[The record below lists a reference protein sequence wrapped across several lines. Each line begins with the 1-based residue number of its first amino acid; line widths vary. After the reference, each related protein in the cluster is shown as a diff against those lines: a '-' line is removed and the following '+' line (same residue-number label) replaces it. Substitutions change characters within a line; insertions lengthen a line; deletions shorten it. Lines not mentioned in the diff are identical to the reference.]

1 VNAGD
6 LAGEVAERDDP
17 ADPIQDHALVAGLA
31 RVGSFAAISL
41 APNVR
46 GLRRSARG
54 RGTIEAAMMTWGRH
68 GWRD

>member
-1 VNAGD
+1 MNAGD
-6 LAGEVAERDDP
+6 LAGDVAERDDP

-41 APNVR
+41 APNAR
-46 GLRRSARG
+46 GLRRCARV
-54 RGTIEAAMMTWGRH
+54 RGTIKAAMMTWGRH